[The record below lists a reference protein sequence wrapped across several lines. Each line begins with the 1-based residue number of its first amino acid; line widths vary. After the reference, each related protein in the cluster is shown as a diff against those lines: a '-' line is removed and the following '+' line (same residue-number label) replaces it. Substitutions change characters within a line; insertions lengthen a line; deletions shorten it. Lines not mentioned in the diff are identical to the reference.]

1 MKISKGH
8 IENKLNFVVKN
19 ASIFLILSIA
29 ITITGTIPLFA
40 EALDPLSVALSKDV
54 YNKGDSVVIFGSVPI
69 VFEEI
74 PELTIRIYFDD
85 QLIDVAQIKVA
96 KDGTFATDFN
106 TNASI
111 WSHDGQYTVKVFYTE
126 DISTEIT
133 FEFFQNLVVETSS
146 VIPVAIPNSGSFLL
160 DYTARGF
167 DVTDAKLNQEHYSI
181 LIEITENSGGNLV
194 LKLPRESFDSKIGD
208 GTDDEIFIVLVG
220 KENTPDSFVEVQYEQ
235 IDQNSTFRTISI
247 QIEED
252 EKFIEIIGT
261 YVIPEFG
268 SVVIMILLV
277 AITSAIIISKNRFS
291 FHLYPKI

>member
-8 IENKLNFVVKN
+8 IESKLNFVVKN
-19 ASIFLILSIA
+19 ISIFLILTIA
-29 ITITGTIPLFA
+29 VTMTVIIPLSA
-40 EALDPLSVALSKDV
+40 EAADPLIVEISKDV
-54 YNKGDSVVIFGSVPI
+54 YNQGDSVVVFGSVPI

-74 PELTIRIYFDD
+74 PELTIRILFGD
-85 QLIDVAQIKVA
+85 QLVDVAQIKVA

-106 TNASI
+106 TNASV
-111 WSHDGQYTVKVFYTE
+111 WSNDGQYMVKVFYTE
-126 DISTEIT
+126 DISAEIT

-146 VIPVAIPNSGSFLL
+146 VFPVDIPNSGTFDLE
-160 DYTARGF
+160 YTARGF
-167 DVTDAKLNQEHYSI
+167 DIKNVELDQDRYAI

-194 LKLPRESFDSKIGD
+194 LKLPRESFDSKTSD
-208 GTDDEIFIVLVG
+208 GVDDEIFIVLIS
-220 KENTPDSFVEVQYEQ
+220 KENVSDSFIEVQYEQ
-235 IDQNSTFRTISI
+235 IAQDSTFRTISI
-247 QIEED
+247 QIEEE

-277 AITSAIIISKNRFS
+277 AITSAIIISRNKFF